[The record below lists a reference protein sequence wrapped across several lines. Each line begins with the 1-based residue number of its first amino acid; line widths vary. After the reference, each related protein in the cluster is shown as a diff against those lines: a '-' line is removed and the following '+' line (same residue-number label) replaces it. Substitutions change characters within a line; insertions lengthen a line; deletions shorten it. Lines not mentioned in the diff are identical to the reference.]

1 MRDLYVLAL
10 VALSVGMGFTESDRI
25 GSRRAAQPGV
35 DFAAANLFSPSI
47 AQKAASGQDKSDSRV
62 KADDWI
68 DHFRVSGNS
77 QTVSHDTLKKILK
90 PAAEG
95 PSDERTMI
103 AGLIPDDIVTV
114 TLSGSPTIV
123 DEGGSI
129 TITAAI
135 SQDMPTDVIVPL
147 MVKSGGS
154 AEPGDYGS
162 LPTITI
168 PGAGNITS
176 ATGILSIPVETDA
189 SDRDDEEFTLT
200 IDEARLSIT
209 VAPGRQRSVDVTI
222 LDSARPKLVLNRSS
236 IDPFREGSSETFSVR
251 LTKQPFGRRAR
262 VRLTQRSGETVPV
275 TLDKT
280 ELEFTKSTWNTD
292 QVVTVSHTDNRTI
305 DTDAI
310 LHIDLEVLGGTVR
323 RTGYVE
329 LHFKDDDKPRITLS
343 VSPNPVDEGG
353 SITVTAEISED
364 PAADVIVPLTILP
377 GGSAESDDYGPLPT
391 ITIAGTGNVMTG
403 TGTLT
408 IPIETDVNDRDD
420 ETFTVAIDEGGLSAT
435 VAAGNPKSVDVTI
448 LDSAR
453 PKLVL
458 SPSAIDPFHEGSSET
473 FNVRLTREPLGRRAR
488 VNLSQRPRE
497 AVPVTLDKNEL
508 EFTKSNWNMDQM
520 VTVSHADNHTIDT
533 DATLHIDLEVLGGA
547 VRRTDYVELHFKDD
561 DKPKITLSA
570 SPNPVDEGEKV
581 TITATISEDPVTDVS
596 ITFTITAGTAE
607 PSDYGSISGGG
618 ITIRGT
624 GNTTTGRFII
634 STLEDDTE
642 QDDET
647 FTVTLGRLPQGVV
660 AGDPSEIEI
669 KIIDDDKVTVT
680 LSASPNPVDEGSSVI
695 VTATISED
703 PASDVTIPLLL
714 TAGTAEA
721 GDYGILPS
729 ITIPGAGNVTTGTG
743 TVSIPQESDAAD
755 WEDETF
761 TVAIDES
768 NLPPAVITGNPKS
781 ILITITD
788 DDKPTVSL
796 SASPNPVDEGSSVTV
811 TAAISADPASDI
823 VIPLTLTAGTAET
836 GDYDALPSI
845 TIPGAG
851 SITTGTG
858 TITIPQESDASDWED
873 ETFTVAIDESSLPST
888 VTAGVRKSMLITITD
903 DDKPTVSLSA
913 SPNPVDE
920 GSSVT
925 VTVTISEDP
934 ATDMVIPLTLTAGT
948 AETGDYGALPDITI
962 PGAGMIMTGTGIIPL
977 PQESDAS
984 DWEDETFTVAI
995 DEINLPSTVVPGL
1008 PKSALIQIIDD
1019 DKPVIRLSASPNP
1032 VDEGQSVTVTA
1043 TISGDP
1049 ATDVMV
1055 PLLLTAGTAE
1065 AGDYGV
1071 LPSITIPGAGNVR
1084 TGTGTITIPQES
1096 DVLDWEDETF
1106 AIAIHEGGLPATVI
1120 AGNPKSI
1127 LITITDDDKPT
1138 ITLTASPNPILEG
1151 ASSGVVITATIS
1163 KDPVTDMIIPLTLTS
1178 GTAEAGDYS
1187 VLPSITIPGAGNV
1200 RTGTGTISIP
1210 QESDA
1215 LDEEDET
1222 FTVAINEGHLPHT
1235 VIAGNPKS
1243 ILITITDDEKPTI
1256 VLYANPNRVPEGS
1269 TLRLAVALV
1278 PPPSFP
1284 LNTEV
1289 RVPVRIIPGTAQPQ
1303 DYGSPPRRVM
1313 ITIPPKKYSGRQ
1325 EFPIPADADTGDET
1339 FTAVIDEHGI
1349 DPRVRAGDMTLQVVT
1364 ITGAPAVHLSAT
1376 TPVGEG
1382 DDVEVTVTLTGTPL
1396 PRGELIPLTLTP
1408 VTAEEED
1415 YGKVNTISIPLLPNN
1430 RIARGTIRTYP
1441 DTDPDDDTFTVE
1453 IDASSLPSTVVA
1465 GSPTSVLVTI
1475 SEKPT
1480 ITLTASPN
1488 PVNEGESVVISAG
1501 ISEDPVSDLTIHLE
1515 ITAGTAEP
1523 GDYGMPADITIPG
1536 AGSATTGTARINIP
1550 QESDVNDWE
1559 DETFTV
1565 SIDERN
1571 LPSTVIAGNPKSVL
1585 ITITDDDKPAIILS
1599 ASPNPVDEG
1608 GAVTITAEIAKVP
1621 TVDVTIPLTI
1631 TAGTAEPSDY
1641 GNLFTSSITIPGV
1654 GANMT
1659 GTVVIGIVEDDD
1671 GIANETFTVAIHESG
1686 LPSTV
1691 IAGTPKVVEVT
1702 ITDNDDGKIMAPESA
1717 VVDEGDVHTFDVALS
1732 AQPLDNVTV
1741 TITGHAG
1748 TDLALDAAELMF
1760 TDFNWDDAQTVTLT
1774 AAEDDQDLSDD
1785 TVILTLL
1792 AKDGG
1797 YDTSHEVAVTI
1808 TDNDKAKLSAP
1819 ESVVVNEGST
1829 NTLDVVLM
1837 AQPSDN
1843 VTVTITGYR
1852 NTDLVVDL
1860 EELIFT
1866 DSNWNIAQTVT
1877 LTAIN
1882 DDDALNDA
1890 VTLTLLATGGGY
1902 NASHEVAVTI
1912 TDNDKAKIS
1921 APESV
1926 AVVEGNTNTL
1936 DIALTAQPSGNVTV
1950 MITGHA
1956 GTDLALDA
1964 EVLMFTDSNW
1974 DAAQTIT
1981 LTAAEDDQ
1989 DLSNDAVTLT
1999 LLATGGGYDASQD
2012 VAVTITDN
2020 DKAGISAPESVLVD
2034 EGSTNTLDV
2043 VLTAQPSDNVTV
2055 AITGHRNTALV
2066 LDLEELIF
2074 TDSNWNVAQT
2084 LTLTAAEDNNA
2095 SNEAV
2100 SLTLLATGGGYHTSH
2115 ETAVIIVDDDD
2126 VKVRLSANPHSVV
2139 EGNTIMLTATLSEV
2153 LSNEAQINLIYFDST
2168 TEPGDYVPLESITI
2182 TEGALAGSGEIP
2194 TNNDIVFEGDET
2206 FRVILGALPPGTE
2219 AGSPSSVEL
2228 TITEDGDPPPPVE
2241 VTLFVDPEE
2250 VDEGDPV
2257 TVTAMLTGA
2266 LNTDL
2271 VIPLEYNNS
2280 TNAAPEPGDY
2290 TPLPSVT
2297 ISRGQR
2303 EGSGQIT
2310 TVWDLDTENET
2321 FIVALGSPLPAE
2333 LAPGRPSSQPVT
2345 IRERGPPQEVTIHLL
2360 ADPNPVNEG
2369 APVTVTAVLS
2379 RGFHTDMIIP
2389 LTVTGGTADAQD
2401 YQTRSPVQMEV
2412 SAGETSGSYTIS
2424 TVQDYVMEGDENFT
2438 VKLGTLP
2445 SGIIAGAPSQIEV
2458 IITDNDEAGIKS
2470 PESVSVV
2477 EGATGTF
2484 SISLNSEPLDE
2495 VVVELTWPA
2504 GTDLTLGPIM
2514 STFGSGNWDQAQ
2526 EITLHATGDDDL
2538 IDDHIWVTLTA
2549 TGTGYTGISRTVSVT
2564 IIDRDAPGIDAR
2576 ARITVPEGSSEESE
2590 IALAQKPS
2598 STVTV
2603 TVSSP
2608 VGDLTVTPAD
2618 LIFRPDN
2625 WQMPQR
2631 ITLTAAE
2638 DDDFVNDSE
2647 VLTLR
2652 ADGGGYTGVV
2662 RSVNVTIIDNDEVQI
2677 LAPEEVRIEE
2687 GDTYPFAVNL
2697 SAQPSE
2703 PMTLSIIGH
2712 TGTDLILN
2720 QTSLTFTRM
2729 NWRILQTVTLTTRED
2744 ADFEDDH
2751 ITLTLTA
2758 SGGGYEITHTARVT
2772 ITDDDQRPEA
2782 LMISIYDE
2790 RGFENAGSLHLHI
2803 ELNRPSDEIVTV
2815 QYASSDIE
2823 AEAGLDYTASRGV
2836 VIFDPGATR
2845 GVIEIAILDDD
2856 LPEGEERFGVTL
2868 SNPRGAIIAR
2878 GTGTGMIMEDD
2889 GSAILRVEDALV
2901 SEEEGMVRFRVSLSP
2916 PQRQRVT
2923 VAYQTQDGTAKA
2935 GEDYEAT
2942 SGIVTI
2948 APGAVEA
2955 VIAVPILKGGADW
2968 REETFTV
2975 HLISSK
2981 HAEIAKGI
2989 GTATI
2994 QETTTVS
3001 ERVMEAYTARF
3012 VRTSSMQI
3020 VNALGNR
3027 FRSTAD
3033 GAMCAA
3039 AERAKMAQLWYSTSS
3054 WDPSLGEILAGCRMY
3069 QSLTLSGGS
3078 FSVWGHGAFRQF
3090 NGQGDDALT
3099 LRGEVTTGILGADY
3113 RMQKMGGGSWLLG
3126 ILLAHSQG
3134 DGSFGVHDQSDE
3146 ITSGVTGV
3154 YPYVSYSRMG
3164 WNVWLSTG
3172 AGRGNAEVLQLKGS
3186 LVSRFGAMGVRGILA
3201 QAGIVG
3207 LRYHGDILVT
3217 GAEIKDHNIMTEIYR
3232 IRAGLE
3238 MTTQITGGIHPYVE
3252 ANVRQDGGSAETG
3265 TGLEFGG
3272 GIRFAN
3278 PAWYL
3283 RGDVHTQGL
3292 VMHTAD
3298 GFTEWGISG
3307 SLQVGSRSEGV
3318 MASLRPSWGRS
3329 QGMSI
3334 YRQQTILDAVPLGA
3348 AAHRTELELG
3358 YSVPWEDGV
3367 ARSVMGMTRLP
3378 WGMMYR
3384 LGGELHPWERFT
3396 LSVFGLAHGGEA
3408 KLGNLSVNV
3417 RGSLRY

>member
-1 MRDLYVLAL
+1 MRDLFVFAL
-10 VALSVGMGFTESDRI
+10 VVLSVGMRFTESGKI
-25 GSRRAAQPGV
+25 GGWTAAQPRG
-35 DFAAANLFSPSI
+35 DFAAANLFIPSI
-47 AQKAASGQDKSDSRV
+47 AQSAASGHDRSDSRIE
-62 KADDWI
+62 ANDWI
-68 DHFRVSGNS
+68 DHFSVSGNS

-95 PSDERTMI
+95 HSDERTMI

-129 TITAAI
+129 TITATI

-154 AEPGDYGS
+154 AESGDYGS
-162 LPTITI
+162 LPTIMI

-200 IDEARLSIT
+200 IDESRLSIT
-209 VAPGRQRSVDVTI
+209 VAPGRQRSVDITI
-222 LDSARPKLVLNRSS
+222 LDSARPKLVLNRSL

-280 ELEFTKSTWNTD
+280 ELEFTKSTWDTD

-353 SITVTAEISED
+353 SVTVTAEISED
-364 PAADVIVPLTILP
+364 PATDVIIPLTILP

-391 ITIAGTGNVMTG
+391 ITIAGTGNIRTG

-408 IPIETDVNDRDD
+408 IPIETDINDRDD
-420 ETFTVAIDEGGLSAT
+420 ETFTVAIDEGGLAAT

-453 PKLVL
+453 PKLEL

-473 FNVRLTREPLGRRAR
+473 FRVRLTREPLGRRAR
-488 VNLSQRPRE
+488 VRLTQRSGE
-497 AVPVTLDKNEL
+497 AVPVTLDKSEL
-508 EFTKSNWNMDQM
+508 EFTKLNWNMDQT
-520 VTVSHADNHTIDT
+520 VTVSHAENHTIDT
-533 DATLHIDLEVLGGA
+533 DATLHIDLEVLGGTI
-547 VRRTDYVELHFKDD
+547 RRTGYVELYFKDND
-561 DKPKITLSA
+561 QPKITLSA

-607 PSDYGSISGGG
+607 PGDYGSISGGG

-624 GNTTTGRFII
+624 GNSTTGRFII
-634 STLEDDTE
+634 RTLEDDTE

-647 FTVTLGRLPQGVV
+647 FTVALGRLPQGVV

-703 PASDVTIPLLL
+703 PVSDVTVPLLL

-721 GDYGILPS
+721 GDYGMLPS
-729 ITIPGAGNVTTGTG
+729 ITIPGTGNATTGTG
-743 TVSIPQESDAAD
+743 TIAIPQESNASD

-768 NLPPAVITGNPKS
+768 NLPPAVTAGVQKS
-781 ILITITD
+781 ILITIND

-823 VIPLTLTAGTAET
+823 VIPLTLTASTAET
-836 GDYDALPSI
+836 GDYDALSDI

-873 ETFTVAIDESSLPST
+873 ETFTVAIDESNLPPA
-888 VTAGVRKSMLITITD
+888 VTAGIRKSILITVTD

-925 VTVTISEDP
+925 VTVTISADP
-934 ATDMVIPLTLTAGT
+934 AGDIVIPLTLTAGT
-948 AETGDYGALPDITI
+948 AETGDYGALPNITI
-962 PGAGMIMTGTGIIPL
+962 PGAGMITTGTGVIPL

-984 DWEDETFTVAI
+984 DWGDETFTVAI

-1019 DKPVIRLSASPNP
+1019 DKPVVRLSASPNP

-1049 ATDVMV
+1049 ATDVTV

-1065 AGDYGV
+1065 AGDYRV
-1071 LPSITIPGAGNVR
+1071 LPSITIPGAGNIR
-1084 TGTGTITIPQES
+1084 TGTGTIRIPQES
-1096 DVLDWEDETF
+1096 DALDWEDETF
-1106 AIAIHEGGLPATVI
+1106 TVAIDEGNLPPAVT
-1120 AGNPKSI
+1120 AGAQKSI

-1163 KDPVTDMIIPLTLTS
+1163 KDPVTDMTIPLTLTS
-1178 GTAEAGDYS
+1178 GTAEAGDYG
-1187 VLPSITIPGAGNV
+1187 VLSSITIPGAGNV

-1222 FTVAINEGHLPHT
+1222 FTVAINEGRLPPT
-1235 VIAGNPKS
+1235 VVAGNPRS

-1256 VLYANPNRVPEGS
+1256 VLYAIPNTVPEGS
-1269 TLRLAVALV
+1269 TLHLTVALV

-1284 LNTEV
+1284 LNTEI
-1289 RVPVRIIPGTAQPQ
+1289 RVPVRLIPGTAQPQ
-1303 DYGSPPRRVM
+1303 DYGSPPQKVM
-1313 ITIPPKKYSGRQ
+1313 ITIPPEKYSGKQ

-1339 FTAVIDEHGI
+1339 FTAVIDEHAL
-1349 DPRVRAGDMTLQVVT
+1349 DPHVRAGHMTLQVVT
-1364 ITGAPAVHLSAT
+1364 ITGEPAVHLSAT

-1415 YGKVNTISIPLLPNN
+1415 YGKVNTISVPLLPNS
-1430 RIARGTIRTYP
+1430 RTAIGTIQTYP

-1465 GSPTSVLVTI
+1465 GSPTSVLITI

-1480 ITLTASPN
+1480 ITLTAFPN
-1488 PVNEGESVVISAG
+1488 PVNEGESVMITAE

-1523 GDYGMPADITIPG
+1523 GDYSMPADITIPV

-1550 QESDVNDWE
+1550 QESDVTDWE

-1571 LPSTVIAGNPKSVL
+1571 LPSTVITGNPKSVL
-1585 ITITDDDKPAIILS
+1585 ITITDDDKPTITLS

-1608 GAVTITAEIAKVP
+1608 GTVTITAEIAEVP
-1621 TVDVTIPLTI
+1621 AMDVTVPLTI

-1641 GNLFTSSITIPGV
+1641 GSLVTSSITIPGA
-1654 GANMT
+1654 GTHTT
-1659 GTVVIGIVEDDD
+1659 GIVRIGITEDDD
-1671 GIANETFTVAIHESG
+1671 GLEDETFMVAIHESG
-1686 LPSTV
+1686 LPSTA
-1691 IAGTPKVVEVT
+1691 IAGTPKVAEIT
-1702 ITDNDDGKIMAPESA
+1702 ITDNDDGKIMVPES
-1717 VVDEGDVHTFDVALS
+1717 VVMDEGSVHTLDLLLS
-1732 AQPLDNVTV
+1732 TRPLSNVKV

-1760 TDFNWDDAQTVTLT
+1760 TDSNWNIDQTITLT
-1774 AAEDDQDLSDD
+1774 AAD
-1785 TVILTLL
+1785 
-1792 AKDGG
+1792 
-1797 YDTSHEVAVTI
+1797 
-1808 TDNDKAKLSAP
+1808 
-1819 ESVVVNEGST
+1819 
-1829 NTLDVVLM
+1829 
-1837 AQPSDN
+1837 
-1843 VTVTITGYR
+1843 
-1852 NTDLVVDL
+1852 
-1860 EELIFT
+1860 
-1866 DSNWNIAQTVT
+1866 
-1877 LTAIN
+1877 

-1902 NASHEVAVTI
+1902 DASHEIAVTI

-1921 APESV
+1921 APEAVVVNEGSTNTLDVALMVQPSDNVTVTITGHTSTDLTPDTEELIFTDSNWDAAQTVTLTAANDDDALNDTVILTLLATGGGYNASREVAVTITDNDEAKISAPGAV

-1936 DIALTAQPSGNVTV
+1936 DIALTAKPSGNVTV
-1950 MITGHA
+1950 MISGHA

-1964 EVLMFTDSNW
+1964 EVLIFTDSNW

-1999 LLATGGGYDASQD
+1999 LLATGGGYNASHE

-2020 DKAGISAPESVLVD
+2020 DDAKISAPGSVLVD

-2055 AITGHRNTALV
+2055 AITGYRNTDLA

-2074 TDSNWNVAQT
+2074 TDSNWNIAQT

-2100 SLTLLATGGGYHTSH
+2100 YLTLLATGGGYHTSH

-2139 EGNTIMLTATLSEV
+2139 EGNTITLTATLSEV
-2153 LSNEAQINLIYFDST
+2153 LSNEAQINLIYFDDT

-2206 FRVILGALPPGTE
+2206 FRVILGALPPGTA

-2228 TITEDGDPPPPVE
+2228 TITEDGDAPPPVE

-2266 LNTDL
+2266 LDSDL
-2271 VIPLEYNNS
+2271 IIPLEYNNS

-2290 TPLPSVT
+2290 TPLPNVT

-2321 FIVALGSPLPAE
+2321 FIVALGSPLPAQ
-2333 LAPGRPSSQPVT
+2333 LSPGRPSSQPVT

-2369 APVTVTAVLS
+2369 APVTVTAVLP

-2401 YQTRSPVQMEV
+2401 YRTRSPVQMEV

-2445 SGIIAGAPSQIEV
+2445 SGVIAGAPSQIEL
-2458 IITDNDEAGIKS
+2458 IITDNDETGIKA

-2477 EGATGTF
+2477 EGAASTF

-2514 STFGSGNWDQAQ
+2514 STFGSGNWNHAQ
-2526 EITLHATGDDDL
+2526 EITLHAAGDDDL

-2576 ARITVPEGSSEESE
+2576 ARVTVPEGSSEESE

-2608 VGDLTVTPAD
+2608 AGDLTVTPAN

-2625 WQMPQR
+2625 WQTPQM

-2652 ADGGGYTGVV
+2652 AAGGGYAGVV

-2703 PMTLSIIGH
+2703 PMTLSILGH
-2712 TGTDLILN
+2712 AGTDLILN

-2729 NWRILQTVTLTTRED
+2729 NWQIPQTVTLATRED

-2790 RGFENAGSLHLHI
+2790 RGFENAGSLRLHI

-2836 VIFDPGATR
+2836 VIFDPGAAR

-2901 SEEEGMVRFRVSLSP
+2901 SEEEGMVRFHVSLSP

-2975 HLISSK
+2975 HLMSSK

-3001 ERVMEAYTARF
+3001 ERIMEAYTARF

-3027 FRSTAD
+3027 FRSAAD

-3039 AERAKMAQLWYSTSS
+3039 AERAKMAQLWYATSS

-3090 NGQGDDALT
+3090 NGQGDDVLT
-3099 LRGEVTTGILGADY
+3099 LRGEVTTGALGADY

-3134 DGSFGVHDQSDE
+3134 DGSFGVHDQSGE
-3146 ITSGVTGV
+3146 ITSGVTGI

-3164 WNVWLSTG
+3164 WNVWLSAG

-3186 LVSRFGAMGVRGILA
+3186 LASRFGAMGVRGTLA

-3207 LRYHGDILVT
+3207 LRCHGDILVT
-3217 GAEIKDHNIMTEIYR
+3217 GAEIKDHNIMTEVYR

-3238 MTTQITGGIHPYVE
+3238 MTTQITGGIRPYVE

-3278 PAWYL
+3278 PVWYL

-3307 SLQVGSRSEGV
+3307 SLQVGSRSDGV
-3318 MASLRPSWGRS
+3318 MASLRPSWGRG

-3334 YRQQTILDAVPLGA
+3334 YRQHTILDAVPLGA

-3358 YSVPWEDGV
+3358 YSIPWEDGV

-3396 LSVFGLAHGGEA
+3396 LSVFGLAHGREA
-3408 KLGNLSVNV
+3408 KLGNLGVNV